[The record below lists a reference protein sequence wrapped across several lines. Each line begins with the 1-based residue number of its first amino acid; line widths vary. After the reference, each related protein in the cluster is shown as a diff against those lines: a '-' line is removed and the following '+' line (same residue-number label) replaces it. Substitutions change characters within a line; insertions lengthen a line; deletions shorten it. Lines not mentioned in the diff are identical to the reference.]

1 MFNSNLI
8 MEQGEIT
15 PESEYSI
22 ECFQNYTAPE
32 VFIQGLAGLV
42 NQGDVESMIRAQK
55 QMLQRFEKT
64 NEMLIN
70 CNSLSAGRLRSAGA
84 EFKKYTQQLVDMK
97 KDLDYIF
104 KKIRVIKT
112 KLSNQY
118 PEAFKE
124 AQKRLTDGILEEDE
138 IACEAQPSTPEVK
151 HRIGTKECSKS
162 ENNLATTDKK
172 EMCSKS
178 ESKAKPEH
186 KKDDENLHK
195 LSLKNSKDNM
205 NYKRRSLVA
214 SNSTSTSSSTDHS
227 SSHSNESSDCSTD
240 TG

>member
-1 MFNSNLI
+1 
-8 MEQGEIT
+8 
-15 PESEYSI
+15 
-22 ECFQNYTAPE
+22 
-32 VFIQGLAGLV
+32 
-42 NQGDVESMIRAQK
+42 
-55 QMLQRFEKT
+55 
-64 NEMLIN
+64 MLIN

-104 KKIRVIKT
+104 KKIRTIKS
-112 KLSNQY
+112 KLRYLNCIACLTIYFNISALIYSNQY

-138 IACEAQPSTPEVK
+138 IGCEVQPSPEVK
-151 HRIGTKECSKS
+151 HRIGSKECSKS
-162 ENNLATTDKK
+162 ENNLSTTEKK
-172 EMCSKS
+172 QSS
-178 ESKAKPEH
+178 SNNDVKAKPE
-186 KKDDENLHK
+186 KRTEENLHK

-214 SNSTSTSSSTDHS
+214 SNSNSTSSSADRS